1 MGDSS
6 GQPADKLERHLPR
19 PGKAPPRRR
28 DSRMLRVGESCDERG
43 LTERVPSPTD
53 RAVGKDLLHCF

>member
-6 GQPADKLERHLPR
+6 GQPADKLGRHLPR
-19 PGKAPPRRR
+19 PGKAPHPRRR
-28 DSRMLRVGESCDERG
+28 DSRILRVGESEPARDERE

-53 RAVGKDLLHCF
+53 RAVGKGR